1 VLGVMG
7 SLADYFNRN
16 PITRNILIFS
26 GLFVLLIA
34 VFSFKGF
41 EQVRLYGEILSTN
54 QKIYGGRSIGV
65 EDRAKA
71 LLSNGNI
78 VTVTCYQP
86 CSVGKNVELVQYL
99 TVFGKKVYSYEGT

>member
-1 VLGVMG
+1 MG
-7 SLADYFNRN
+7 NVTDYFNRN

-26 GLFVLLIA
+26 GLFILSIV
-34 VFSFKGF
+34 VFSFNGF

-78 VTVTCYQP
+78 VTVTCDQP
-86 CSVGKNVELVQYL
+86 CSVGKKVELVQYL
-99 TVFGKKVYSYEGT
+99 TVFGKKVYLYEGT

>member
-1 VLGVMG
+1 MG

-16 PITRNILIFS
+16 LITRNILIFS

-34 VFSFKGF
+34 VFSFKGL
-41 EQVRLYGEILSTN
+41 EQVRLHGEILSTN

-78 VTVTCYQP
+78 VTVTCDQP
-86 CSVGKNVELVQYL
+86 CPVGKNVELVQYL
-99 TVFGKKVYSYEGT
+99 TVFGEKVYSYEGT

>member
-1 VLGVMG
+1 MG

-41 EQVRLYGEILSTN
+41 EQVRVYGEILSTN

-78 VTVTCYQP
+78 VTVTCDQP
-86 CSVGKNVELVQYL
+86 CPVGKNIELVQHL
-99 TVFGKKVYSYEGT
+99 TVFGKKVYSYEGS